1 MRGVTKGKASLNAGV
16 TFIGLTVF
24 PGRHTNDFLPP
35 HFGLES
41 AANTTV
47 SACGRDRV
55 LGNTFF
61 DDAVF
66 GERCGRT
73 GRDAGAAGDA
83 VRLHEVCLGSDAD
96 TRVKTAPRD
105 GQCKSA
111 LSLLASPD
119 AARTNNALRGIK
131 GEVGTAFI
139 FLQLR
144 VILTSKAVTHV
155 SEADLAR
162 GRLQLTVPV
171 GRTGETI
178 QRVVTDIQLHYA
190 ATNFCQLIAL
200 SGYRHTRLN
209 GCGAGRGIPPTA
221 FNVDQAHAA

>member
-1 MRGVTKGKASLNAGV
+1 MRGVTKGKAPLNAGV
-16 TFIGLTVF
+16 PFIGLTVF

-35 HFGLES
+35 HFGLKTTT
-41 AANTTV
+41 NTTV
-47 SACGRDRV
+47 SAGGRDRV
-55 LGNTFF
+55 LGNALF
-61 DDAVF
+61 DNTVLSQ
-66 GERCGRT
+66 RCSRT
-73 GRDAGAAGDA
+73 SRNTRTAGNA
-83 VRLHEVCLGSDAD
+83 VRLYEVCLGSDAD

-105 GQCKSA
+105 GQCKGA

-178 QRVVTDIQLHYA
+178 QRMVTDVQFHYA